1 MLIMSRSVADKF
13 DRIMERATDGDFSVI
28 SFYADPLV
36 LDVKLNQFG
45 FVHQSAVRDNAG
57 RIDFQ
62 AHDKAGSYRVNFYD
76 EDGLE
81 LTAPDGSELYGVFRS
96 DSPFMGLLTAWGC
109 MSEAFTVRFDGDG
122 LRVSILE
129 VHDIDRSES
138 LSDFFEG

>member
-1 MLIMSRSVADKF
+1 MSRSVADKF

-36 LDVKLNQFG
+36 LDVKLNKFG

-81 LTAPDGSELYGVFRS
+81 LTAPDGSELFGVVRS

-138 LSDFFEG
+138 LSDFFAV

>member
-1 MLIMSRSVADKF
+1 MSHSAVDKF

-36 LDVKLNQFG
+36 LDVKLNKFG
-45 FVHQSAVRDNAG
+45 FANQSVVRESAG

-62 AHDKAGSYRVNFYD
+62 THDTAGSYRVNFYD
-76 EDGLE
+76 EEGLE
-81 LTAPDGSELYGVFRS
+81 LTASDGSELFGVFRS

-138 LSDFFEG
+138 LSDFFEV

>member
-109 MSEAFTVRFDGDG
+109 MSEAFTARFNGDG

-138 LSDFFEG
+138 LSDFFEV

>member
-1 MLIMSRSVADKF
+1 MSRSVADKF

-122 LRVSILE
+122 LRVSVLE

-138 LSDFFEG
+138 LSDFFEV

>member
-1 MLIMSRSVADKF
+1 MSRSATDKF

-36 LDVKLNQFG
+36 LDVKLNKFG
-45 FVHQSAVRDNAG
+45 FTNQSAV

-76 EDGLE
+76 ADGLE
-81 LTAPDGSELYGVFRS
+81 LTSPDGSELFGVFRS
-96 DSPFMGLLTAWGC
+96 DSPFMGLLVAWGC
-109 MSEAFTVRFDGDG
+109 MSEAFTVRFDGGG
-122 LRVSILE
+122 LRVSVLE

-138 LSDFFEG
+138 LSDFFEV

>member
-1 MLIMSRSVADKF
+1 MSRSAVDKF

-36 LDVKLNQFG
+36 LDVKLNKFG
-45 FVHQSAVRDNAG
+45 FVNQSVARESAG
-57 RIDFQ
+57 RVDFQ
-62 AHDKAGSYRVNFYD
+62 AHDKAGSYRVIFYD
-76 EDGLE
+76 EDGHE
-81 LTAPDGSELYGVFRS
+81 LTASDGSKLFGVFQS
-96 DSPFMGLLTAWGC
+96 DSPFMGLLVAWGC

-122 LRVSILE
+122 LRVSIFE

>member
-1 MLIMSRSVADKF
+1 MSRSVADKF
-13 DRIMERATDGDFSVI
+13 DRTMERATDGDFSVI

-122 LRVSILE
+122 LRVSVLE

-138 LSDFFEG
+138 LSDFFEV

>member
-1 MLIMSRSVADKF
+1 MSRSAVDKF

-36 LDVKLNQFG
+36 LDVKLNKFG
-45 FVHQSAVRDNAG
+45 FANQSVVRESVG

-62 AHDKAGSYRVNFYD
+62 THDKAGSYRVNFYD

-81 LTAPDGSELYGVFRS
+81 LTAPDGSGLFGVFRS
-96 DSPFMGLLTAWGC
+96 DSPFMGLLTTWGC

-138 LSDFFEG
+138 LSDFFEV

>member
-1 MLIMSRSVADKF
+1 MSHSAVDKF
-13 DRIMERATDGDFSVI
+13 DRIMERATGGDFSVI

-36 LDVKLNQFG
+36 LDVKLNKFG
-45 FVHQSAVRDNAG
+45 FTNQSAVRESAG

-76 EDGLE
+76 EDGQE
-81 LTAPDGSELYGVFRS
+81 LTAPDGSGLFGVFRS
-96 DSPFMGLLTAWGC
+96 DSPFMGLLTTWGC

-129 VHDIDRSES
+129 VHDIDHSES
-138 LSDFFEG
+138 LSDFFEV

>member
-1 MLIMSRSVADKF
+1 MSRSATDKF

-45 FVHQSAVRDNAG
+45 FIHQSVVRESAG
-57 RIDFQ
+57 RVDFQ

-76 EDGLE
+76 EDGHE
-81 LTAPDGSELYGVFRS
+81 LTAPDGSELYGVFQS
-96 DSPFMGLLTAWGC
+96 DSPFMGLLVAWGC

-122 LRVSILE
+122 LRVSIFE

-138 LSDFFEG
+138 LSDFFEV

>member
-1 MLIMSRSVADKF
+1 MSHSAVDKF

-36 LDVKLNQFG
+36 LDVKLNKFG
-45 FVHQSAVRDNAG
+45 FANQSVVRESAG

-62 AHDKAGSYRVNFYD
+62 THDTAGSYRVNFYD
-76 EDGLE
+76 EEGLE
-81 LTAPDGSELYGVFRS
+81 LTGSDGSELFGVFRS

-138 LSDFFEG
+138 LSDFFEV